1 MSPCCSPAPSSDA
14 MPGGCC
20 ASKSSGGC
28 CSPNP
33 STAIAAALP
42 SAESSRL
49 LLSLEGLHCINC
61 VDKVE
66 GLFRSRPGVTAAYV
80 NLTRK
85 QARLEVV
92 PELFDLP
99 SALDEL
105 GAAGFS
111 GRLLG
116 SKQEQALERESSE
129 QRTLLL
135 KMGLSGAVAANVM
148 ILSVSLYVGQFQGI
162 ESGLK
167 TFFQLIS
174 FALATP
180 VVLFCGNHFTIPAW
194 RALSSGRV
202 TIDVPI
208 TLGLMVTYTM
218 SVISFFLG
226 TEHQYFDTVTAFVFW
241 LLVGR
246 YLQSL
251 GMSKVRNSLELLL
264 GLRPERATVISNGH
278 PVEVAVEA
286 LEVGQVVQLSQ
297 GSGVPADGTLIE
309 GQLEV
314 DESMM
319 TGESLPVRKELGDP
333 LLAGSKIF
341 SGAGMIRLDAV
352 GGKTALSRIGALIE
366 ETQENRVGE
375 GRLSARVAA
384 RFSAGIL
391 LLATLVFFW
400 WLPSGLEKAALTAV
414 SVLVITCPCALGLAL
429 PLAYWMAVRTG
440 VEKGVLIKD
449 EAALETT
456 PSLTDLVLDKTGT
469 VTVGRPELLQEEFFN
484 GYSAEAVAPVV
495 ELLERQA
502 PHPFARALV
511 RRFEGLGSSPEC
523 DAEVSTI
530 PGRGRQALIDGKVC
544 FLGNSG
550 QGLAEGGLDIEL
562 TIDGVRAAGWRFDD
576 ALRPEAAGLVAQLKQ
591 RGLRLHLLSGDR
603 QDRTARVAGQLGI
616 EQFAG
621 GALPTDKSTRIQEL
635 QSQGAVVGLLGDGIN
650 DGPALASAD
659 VGAAMGH
666 AATVATA
673 SAPVLL
679 LRPGLDP
686 VLAWLNLGKAYKQT
700 VASSLAISFIY
711 NAIAVPTAAA
721 GHVSPLLAAIAMPL
735 ASLAVVLNSLA
746 LKRRL

>member
-1 MSPCCSPAPSSDA
+1 MRSSKDPPVVSPSCCGSSA
-14 MPGGCC
+14 GQRGVSL
-20 ASKSSGGC
+20 AQNGTAATSSV
-28 CSPNP
+28 PVEN
-33 STAIAAALP
+33 
-42 SAESSRL
+42 R

-61 VDKVE
+61 VEKVE
-66 GLFRSRPGVTAAYV
+66 KLLAARPGVVSAHV

-92 PELFDLP
+92 PDRFEIS

-105 GAAGFS
+105 SAAGFN
-111 GRLLG
+111 GRLVG
-116 SKQEQALERESSE
+116 SKQEKQLERESSE

-167 TFFQLIS
+167 SFFQLIS

-180 VVLFCGNHFTIPAW
+180 VVFFCGNHFIVPALK
-194 RALSSGRV
+194 ALRRGQI

-208 TLGLMVTYTM
+208 TLGLLVTYTM
-218 SVISFFLG
+218 SVLSFLLG

-264 GLRPERATVISNGH
+264 GLRPERATVLSGGH
-278 PVEVAVEA
+278 PVEVAIES
-286 LEVGQVVQLSQ
+286 LEVGQIALLSQ

-309 GQLEV
+309 GGLEV

-319 TGESLPVRKELGDP
+319 TGESLPVRKEIGDP

-341 SGAGMIRLDAV
+341 SGSGRIRLDAV

-366 ETQENRVGE
+366 EAQENRMGE

-391 LLATLVFFW
+391 VLATLVFLY
-400 WLPSGLEKAALTAV
+400 WLPAGLEKAALTAV

-440 VEKGVLIKD
+440 VDKGVLIKD

-456 PSLTDLVLDKTGT
+456 PSLTDLILDKTGT

-484 GYSAEAVAPVV
+484 GYDANSVAPLI

-511 RRFEGLGSSPEC
+511 RRFETLVAQPAP
-523 DAEVSTI
+523 DVEVATI
-530 PGRGRQALIDGKVC
+530 PGRGRQAVLDGKVC

-550 QGLAEGGLDIEL
+550 QGASHGGLDIEL

-576 ALRPEAAGLVAQLKQ
+576 ALRPEAARLVNQLKE

-603 QDRTARVAGQLGI
+603 QDRTQRVAEQLGI
-616 EQFAG
+616 AQYAG
-621 GALPTDKSTRIQEL
+621 EALPTDKSARILEL
-635 QSQGAVVGLLGDGIN
+635 QAQGAVVGLLGDGIN
-650 DGPALASAD
+650 DGPALAAAD

-686 VLAWLNLGKAYKQT
+686 VLAWLSLGRAYKKT
-700 VASSLAISFIY
+700 VAASLAISFCY
-711 NAIAVPTAAA
+711 NAIAVPTAAM
-721 GHVSPLLAAIAMPL
+721 GLVSPLLAAVAMPA